1 LREEA
6 VKVKDLETKL
16 SKRETVEVPDTP
28 TAGNEQEEGAST
40 SKSDTRDD
48 IVRATSSDDNDN
60 DANQASTNKSK
71 IKSSDAETT
80 LKKKNKN
87 VKNKTSSVMDLVR
100 KNQMA
105 YKTFITKKVPKS
117 LGVLGV
123 SSDSGF
129 SDEN

>member
-1 LREEA
+1 

-16 SKRETVEVPDTP
+16 SKRETVEVPYTP
-28 TAGNEQEEGAST
+28 TAGSEQEEGAST

-48 IVRATSSDDNDN
+48 IVRAMSSDDNDN
-60 DANQASTNKSK
+60 DAKQASNKSK

-80 LKKKNKN
+80 PKKKTKKSKKNK
-87 VKNKTSSVMDLVR
+87 KSSVMDLVR

-105 YKTFITKKVPKS
+105 YEKFITKKMPK
-117 LGVLGV
+117 LLRALGV
-123 SSDSGF
+123 SSDSGS

>member
-1 LREEA
+1 M
-6 VKVKDLETKL
+6 KDLETKL

-48 IVRATSSDDNDN
+48 IVRATSSDDNDD
-60 DANQASTNKSK
+60 DAKQASTNKRK
-71 IKSSDAETT
+71 IESSDAETT
-80 LKKKNKN
+80 LKKKTKK
-87 VKNKTSSVMDLVR
+87 VKSKKSSVMDLVR

-105 YKTFITKKVPKS
+105 YEKCITKKVPK
-117 LGVLGV
+117 LLRALGV
-123 SSDSGF
+123 SSDSGS